1 MMYRVRDVVCAS
13 LGLLVLLPLFLL
25 TALAIRLD
33 SPGPVF
39 FRQTRVGQRGR
50 PFRIHKFRTMRVDLI
65 GPSVSTSVDPRITRV
80 GRFLRATKLD
90 ELPQLIDV
98 LRGAMSLVG
107 PRPEVPEYVTLWP
120 SHLRDV
126 ILTVRPGITDPA
138 TLRLR
143 SEADILAQAPDPERT
158 YVEEFLPMKAQAYAD
173 YVRSRSLMGDFGVI
187 LGTLAAVAAPGT
199 TAGWLTEVRL
209 EKKVISD

>member
-39 FRQTRVGQRGR
+39 FRQVRVGRSGR
-50 PFRIHKFRTMRVDLI
+50 PFRIHKFRTMRVDEI

-98 LRGAMSLVG
+98 LRGVMSLVG
-107 PRPEVPEYVTLWP
+107 PRPEVPEYVALWP
-120 SHLRDV
+120 SHLRDD
-126 ILTVRPGITDPA
+126 ILLVRPGITDPA
-138 TLRLR
+138 TLQLR

-158 YVEEFLPMKAQAYAD
+158 YIEEFLPMKAQAYAD
-173 YVRSRSLMGDFGVI
+173 YVRSRSLMADFLVVF
-187 LGTLAAVAAPGT
+187 GTLVAVVVPKA
-199 TAGWLTEVRL
+199 TARRLSEVRL
-209 EKKVISD
+209 GKKVIGD